1 MTPRWL
7 SALMSGCVALSC
19 VAPGVAFAQPAPSS
33 TEASLRYQFDD
44 MERRILRSGRRN
56 TDAALNE
63 YIHTLGCRV
72 AAGRC
77 AELRFYVIETS
88 EFNASM
94 APNGMMLI
102 NSGLLL
108 RAESEAEVAFVM
120 AHEFAHYSE
129 NHMLERI
136 DAVRGAVAGG
146 SALTLALAFTG
157 IGALATLGYTATLV
171 GTMAFTRD
179 QERES
184 DMFASRFANENGYD
198 SAGGVRA
205 WENLRAEISTSSNET
220 TRRRLTRGSM
230 FASHPLT
237 DERIAYLSEAPRN
250 HPDAGVDR
258 AAYRA
263 IIRPHLQHWLAA
275 EISDR
280 DAGATLTLLERL
292 ATQGADMGIIEY
304 TRGEAYRARN
314 AEGDQA
320 LALASYNNATTH
332 VDAPAETWRQIG
344 IMQRRANDN
353 TAAAAA
359 FTRYLELAPEAADR
373 PFIESMLTTLGG
385 TAQ

>member
-1 MTPRWL
+1 MTRRWL
-7 SALMSGCVALSC
+7 SVLMSGCVALSG
-19 VAPGVAFAQPAPSS
+19 VAPGAFAQPAANS

-56 TDAALNE
+56 VDPALND

-77 AELRFYVIETS
+77 DELRFYVIETS

-129 NHMLERI
+129 NHMLERV

-157 IGALATLGYTATLV
+157 IGALATLGYTATMA
-171 GTMAFTRD
+171 GAMAFTRD

-198 SAGGVRA
+198 SGAGVRA
-205 WENLRAEISTSSNET
+205 WENLRAEISASSNEA
-220 TRRRLTRGSM
+220 TRRRLTRGSV

-237 DERIAYLSEAPRN
+237 AERIAYLTEAPRD

-258 AAYRA
+258 AAYRTV
-263 IIRPHLQHWLAA
+263 IRPHLQRWLAA

-292 ATQGADMGIIEY
+292 AAQGTDMGIIEY
-304 TRGEAYRARN
+304 TRGEAYRARHE
-314 AEGDQA
+314 EGDQA
-320 LALASYNNATTH
+320 LALTSYTNAILH
-332 VDAPAETWRQIG
+332 PDAPPETWRQIG
-344 IMQRRANDN
+344 IMQRRVNDN
-353 TAAAAA
+353 AAAIAA
-359 FTRYLELAPEAADR
+359 FTHYLELAPEAADR